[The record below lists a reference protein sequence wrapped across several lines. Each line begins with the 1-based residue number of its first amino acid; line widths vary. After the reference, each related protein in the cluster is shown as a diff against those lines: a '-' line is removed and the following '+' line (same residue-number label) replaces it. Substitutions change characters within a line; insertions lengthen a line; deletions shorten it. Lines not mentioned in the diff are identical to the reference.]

1 MLTVVH
7 QRSHFF
13 FPSIHP
19 CIFPLLSNHLC
30 ILPTIHPPVHLFC
43 CSLRRDS
50 FPKGFACRL
59 EAPTAPGH
67 CRRITQMQTYQR
79 ALCTLE
85 PKLQMAPE
93 GIFKIVVKYK
103 TRPFGFGFCLLVCLF
118 VVFRKKEKKRLF
130 FFTYLSNKIFFWN
143 IPTLF
148 LFDSVLAR

>member
-1 MLTVVH
+1 
-7 QRSHFF
+7 
-13 FPSIHP
+13 
-19 CIFPLLSNHLC
+19 
-30 ILPTIHPPVHLFC
+30 
-43 CSLRRDS
+43 
-50 FPKGFACRL
+50 
-59 EAPTAPGH
+59 
-67 CRRITQMQTYQR
+67 MQTYQR

-118 VVFRKKEKKRLF
+118 VVFRKKEKKDFF

-148 LFDSVLAR
+148 LFDSVLTR